1 MKNLFLTA
9 VFLLS
14 VLSVSAQ
21 KELAVGNQ
29 YPGDEKAQEVYQTA
43 IDKQANNKTSA
54 VRTTWLANKS
64 NSNWFLSVK
73 AGMGGVLSDKNVK
86 IEQPW
91 KWFDDRNGFW
101 HPTGGLAVGKWFSPI
116 WGLRLDADYGHVQS
130 FNKNEVATGESRYYA
145 ATGNFLINLKNLFL
159 PYNPK
164 GFFNPVLNIGAGIL
178 QTNADNGWN
187 PLPSKQGAFFNVAEK
202 IGLQLNFRLCDAWNF
217 FVEGQ
222 TWALPA
228 NFDNMGGK
236 MMSTFGNTDIILNG
250 TLGFTYNFNF
260 RHFIKTPIYD
270 QGEID
275 ALNREINELRNRPQV
290 VCPPVVK
297 CPDPVQTTV
306 VAKEE
311 KKEELSPVFFA
322 MSSSAVRDNQL
333 ISVAKAAEYLINNP
347 NAKLEVAS
355 YADKKTG
362 TASYN
367 LQLSK
372 KRSDAVANMLVNKF
386 GIDKKRLV
394 LKHYGDTVQPFA
406 DNDSNRV
413 SIFVLP

>member
-1 MKNLFLTA
+1 MKNLFLIA

-14 VLSVSAQ
+14 VFSVNAQ
-21 KELAVGNQ
+21 KELAVGDQ

-43 IDKQANNKTSA
+43 IDKQANAKTSA
-54 VRTTWLANKS
+54 VRTTWLANKP
-64 NSNWFLSVK
+64 NSNWFLSIK
-73 AGMGGVLSDKNVK
+73 AGMGGVLSDKNVN
-86 IEQPW
+86 IGAPW

-101 HPTGGLAVGKWFSPI
+101 HPTGGLAVGKWFSPV
-116 WGLRLDADYGHVQS
+116 WGLRLDVDYGNVQG
-130 FNKNEVATGESRYYA
+130 FNKQGNSTSSGRYYA
-145 ATGNFLINLKNLFL
+145 GTGNFLINLKNLFL

-164 GFFNPVLNIGAGIL
+164 GFFNPVLNIGTGIL
-178 QTNADNGWN
+178 HSNENGEWD
-187 PLPSKQGAFFNVAEK
+187 PFSKGGFFNVTEK

-217 FVEGQ
+217 FVDGQ
-222 TWALPA
+222 AWAAPTT
-228 NFDNMGGK
+228 FDRNK
-236 MMSTFGNTDIILNG
+236 MSTFGNTDIFLNG

-260 RHFIKTPIYD
+260 RHFIKVPIYD
-270 QGEID
+270 QAEVD

-297 CPDPVQTTV
+297 CPDPVPTTGATLV
-306 VAKEE
+306 ED
-311 KKEELSPVFFA
+311 KKEELSPVFFI
-322 MSSSAVRDNQL
+322 MGSSAVRDNQL
-333 ISVAKAAEYLINNP
+333 ISVAKAAEYLINHP

-362 TASYN
+362 APSYN

-394 LKHYGDTVQPFA
+394 LKYYGDTVQPFT

-413 SIFVLP
+413 SIFILP